1 VAARRFKIGDL
12 TTKNQPSRL
21 TAAAL
26 AYTPGE
32 EAAPRVMASGQGKIA
47 EKILTLARLH
57 GIPIHED
64 PALAAA
70 LSALNPGD
78 EIPPELYAVVA
89 AVLVY
94 IYRVLGKRGNPH
106 QNTL

>member
-1 VAARRFKIGDL
+1 MTTRRFKVPDRPA
-12 TTKNQPSRL
+12 KNQPHRL

-32 EAAPRVMASGQGKIA
+32 EAAPRVVASGQGKVA
-47 EKILTLARLH
+47 EKILELARQH

-70 LSALNPGD
+70 LAAVNPGD
-78 EIPPELYAVVA
+78 EIPPELYTVVA
-89 AVLVY
+89 SVLVY
-94 IYRVLGKRGNPH
+94 IYRVIGKRAP
-106 QNTL
+106 

>member
-1 VAARRFKIGDL
+1 MTTRRIKIAH
-12 TTKNQPSRL
+12 QPDPKGPHRL

-32 EAAPRVMASGQGKIA
+32 DAAPRVVASGQGRIA
-47 EKILTLARLH
+47 EKILELAKEN

-64 PALAAA
+64 AALAAA
-70 LSALNPGD
+70 LAAVNPGA

-89 AVLVY
+89 SVLAY
-94 IYRVLGKRGNPH
+94 IYRVLGKKSA
-106 QNTL
+106 

>member
-1 VAARRFKIGDL
+1 MSSRRFRVP
-12 TTKNQPSRL
+12 NQPAKHPPQRL

-32 EAAPRVMASGQGKIA
+32 DAAPRVVATGQGKIA
-47 EKILTLARLH
+47 EKILALAKQH

-70 LSALNPGD
+70 LAAVNPGA

-89 AVLVY
+89 SVLVY
-94 IYRVLGKRGNPH
+94 IYRVVGK
-106 QNTL
+106 QKS

>member
-1 VAARRFKIGDL
+1 MTTRRFKVPEQPL
-12 TTKNQPSRL
+12 KNRAQRL

-32 EAAPRVMASGQGKIA
+32 EGAPRVVASGQGRVA
-47 EKILTLARLH
+47 EKILALAREH

-70 LSALNPGD
+70 LAAVNPGA
-78 EIPPELYAVVA
+78 EIPPELYSVVA
-89 AVLVY
+89 SVLVY
-94 IYRVLGKRGNPH
+94 IYHVLGKRPK
-106 QNTL
+106 

>member
-1 VAARRFKIGDL
+1 MVVRRFKVKD
-12 TTKNQPSRL
+12 QPTNNKPKRL

-32 EAAPRVMASGQGKIA
+32 DAAPRVVASGQGKVA
-47 EKILTLARLH
+47 EKILALAREH

-64 PALAAA
+64 SALASALAAV
-70 LSALNPGD
+70 NPGD
-78 EIPPELYAVVA
+78 EIPPELYTVVA

-94 IYRVLGKRGNPH
+94 IYRVLGKRAP
-106 QNTL
+106 

>member
-1 VAARRFKIGDL
+1 MATRRFKISNQPG
-12 TTKNQPSRL
+12 KNQPHRL

-26 AYTPGE
+26 AYNPGE
-32 EAAPRVMASGQGKIA
+32 DAAPRVVATGQGKIA
-47 EKILTLARLH
+47 EKILTLAREH
-57 GIPIHED
+57 NIPIHED

-70 LSALNPGD
+70 LAAVNPGA

-94 IYRVLGKRGNPH
+94 IYRVLGRRAPS
-106 QNTL
+106 